1 MPQEKTH
8 FSFLSVMFVDWEEIE
23 NFWFD
28 SQYEILSVKNKN
40 IFILSNYLSV
50 SR

>member
-1 MPQEKTH
+1 MPQEKTR
-8 FSFLSVMFVDWEEIE
+8 FYFLSTMFVDWEQIE

-28 SQYEILSVKNKN
+28 SQYEILSMKNKN